1 MFITLRTTVRSYFVG
16 IGQIMLQE
24 NAITGLLF
32 LIGIFYNSVLMGITI
47 FFATIIGTS
56 TAKLL
61 KYDVNNINKGLYG
74 FNAALVGIAGIVFL
88 KIKIL
93 SISILIIACVLSTIL
108 HNFFIKKKLP
118 VYTLSFV
125 TVTYS
130 IIFFIKTFT
139 PNLLILN
146 EGISPANNLNF
157 DYIFKGF
164 GQVIFQ
170 ENAVSGIVFFI
181 AIFINSPIAA
191 IYAITFSELSG
202 LIAISLSI
210 PLNLV
215 NAGLFSYNALLC
227 AIAFANRKLFTIFW
241 VLLASSLSLIFS
253 LLMNQIQIIQLTL
266 PFVLAC
272 FIVSTLK
279 NRNHINKQ
287 LLN

>member
-32 LIGIFYNSVLMGITI
+32 LIGIFYNSVIMGITI

-181 AIFINSPIAA
+181 AIFISSPIAA

-253 LLMNQIQIIQLTL
+253 LLMNQLQIIQLTL

-279 NRNHINKQ
+279 NRKLINRQ
-287 LLN
+287 SLN

>member
-32 LIGIFYNSVLMGITI
+32 LIGIFYNSVIMGITI

-191 IYAITFSELSG
+191 IYAITFSALSG

>member
-1 MFITLRTTVRSYFVG
+1 MFINLRTTVRSYFVG

-32 LIGIFYNSVLMGITI
+32 LIGIFYNSVIMGITI

-181 AIFINSPIAA
+181 AIFISSPIAA

-279 NRNHINKQ
+279 NRKLINRQ
-287 LLN
+287 SLN

>member
-191 IYAITFSELSG
+191 IYAITFSALSG

-215 NAGLFSYNALLC
+215 NAGLFSYNSLLC

>member
-146 EGISPANNLNF
+146 EGCSPAYNLNF

-191 IYAITFSELSG
+191 IYAITFSALSG

-227 AIAFANRKLFTIFW
+227 AIAFANSKLITIFW
-241 VLLASSLSLIFS
+241 VLLASSFSLIFS

-279 NRNHINKQ
+279 NRKLINRQ
-287 LLN
+287 SLN

>member
-191 IYAITFSELSG
+191 IYAITFSALSG

-227 AIAFANRKLFTIFW
+227 AIAFANSKLITIFW
-241 VLLASSLSLIFS
+241 VLLASSFSLIFS
-253 LLMNQIQIIQLTL
+253 LLMNQLQIIQLTF

-279 NRNHINKQ
+279 NRKLINRQ
-287 LLN
+287 SLN

>member
-191 IYAITFSELSG
+191 IYAITFSALSG

>member
-1 MFITLRTTVRSYFVG
+1 MFINLRTTVRSYFVG

-32 LIGIFYNSVLMGITI
+32 LIGIFYNSVIMGITI

-191 IYAITFSELSG
+191 IYAITFSALSG

-227 AIAFANRKLFTIFW
+227 AIAFANSKLITIFW
-241 VLLASSLSLIFS
+241 VLLASSFSLIFS
-253 LLMNQIQIIQLTL
+253 LLMNQLQIIQLTF

-279 NRNHINKQ
+279 NRKLINRQ
-287 LLN
+287 SLN